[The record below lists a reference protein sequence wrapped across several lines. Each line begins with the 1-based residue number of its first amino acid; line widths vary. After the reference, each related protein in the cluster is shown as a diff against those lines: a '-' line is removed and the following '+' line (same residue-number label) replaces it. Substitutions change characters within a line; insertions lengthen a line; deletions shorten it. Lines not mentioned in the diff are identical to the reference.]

1 MGGAANVASSILA
14 LAKLK
19 TKINVKGFIPLCENM
34 PGNNGK
40 YFNIQKSSLILIL
53 ILSKR

>member
-34 PGNNGK
+34 PGNKGDFLLN
-40 YFNIQKSSLILIL
+40 YFAFIT
-53 ILSKR
+53 